1 MRTWDAVGAPGAIS
15 QRLTKEGV
23 VADQPGLRVKSVPLP
38 DLCGV
43 LRVNVSPRNLGSL
56 AKVPGNHMSNVGEPL
71 PAADW
76 SQSGSQTWCPGR
88 MRGGLPGQYFLIP
101 DVRQK
106 VKQREVQEHLD
117 SKGSRGHARGRGARA
132 RGQTLVRGISWPP
145 LGNTEP
151 GGTPGHSLAP
161 NVLAETAGGINTPP
175 QVVPEETPT
184 RHQQQQQGNKRKGDE
199 LTPPENAALSDGELF
214 LPRRLEVE
222 EKEKPRHQ
230 TVTTAGEGKG
240 TASPSGEEEAAQT
253 LLGARQKRQKRC
265 TAIVKGN
272 YLEDDSE
279 AGESGSEWSAQGSN
293 RRPTKNPLVGK
304 RKVRAGARSPK
315 KIPQGAG
322 PVEYRL
328 MTASDLGAQ
337 LMEWLEDIDA
347 VRMRC
352 KSMQGRLSGEIKR
365 KVGLAKEALL
375 TLTVKAE
382 AAGDPALLQAR
393 NTDLE
398 AQLRDTRRERDELQR
413 ELEKNRQ
420 GRERP
425 QTEIANRATS
435 SYAQVAS
442 RGPVARAGERRSEA
456 AQTTMVLDLGA
467 ATRRSEVEAN
477 EGPTTATSAGASE
490 FELRLTGSELR
501 LIPDSDRVRDEEMAR
516 QSAALKQVREEV
528 GRISLLLLDA
538 SSKSG
543 AADQDPLGKGTA
555 QPRGKQATTE
565 KVQRSSGDRGAT
577 DTPMEVDDGADAE
590 NGRGGWS
597 TKRKRKGKRLGVGVP
612 SGAAVEATQTAPT
625 GALRRTGEDRPTVAR
640 RKAPR
645 TAAVAIKSREENTP
659 YAEILKFARE
669 KIQLAELGIEETRV
683 RRAANGGV
691 LIEIPGPENTR
702 KADAL
707 AAQLTRVILDKYGN
721 AVSVTRPVIKGELR
735 VLGLDDSVSTEEL
748 ARTLAEQGGCKVE
761 EVRVGV
767 PRRTP
772 NGLYSAWAQCPLR
785 AAVAVAKKGKVRI
798 GWTTARVELLEARP
812 RQCYKCW
819 GFGHIGSMCKAS
831 TERRAACYRC
841 SAEGHQA
848 RDCTANPKCAVCEGR
863 GIDSAHRMGSGRCT
877 SVGERGRRPAT
888 NASENGQQ
896 VVLEREID
904 VCLVSE
910 PYATPSVATWLSSDD
925 GRAAIYWRAEG
936 NVRGGSLV
944 KRGRGYVAAKFGDII
959 AISVYISP
967 NILIAEFT
975 EHLDDLARVIQI
987 AGNSGRGV
995 LVGGDFNARS
1005 PTWDPSGSNRRGE
1018 LLEEWAASCCV
1029 RLHNA
1034 GRTATCIRAQGSS
1047 VVDLTWSSVNLVPVI
1062 KGWRVLEET
1071 ETLSDH
1077 RYISYE
1083 VGTPRRAEHRGR
1095 KGHMRWNWSKFSP
1108 EHLTDALSLTL
1119 SWGPTGGDYTTPEG
1133 LAGWIERAMTQA
1145 CDAAAPRAR
1154 TGNRSRKA
1162 TYWWS
1167 EELADIRRSCIAA
1180 RRRLARGRRTADD
1193 RQEKE
1198 AEYRAAK
1205 RVLRD
1210 GIKAAKA
1217 KAWRD
1222 LISSVEADPWGLS
1235 YKLVLGKLRS
1245 SQRGLTET
1253 LEENTLRSLLDAL
1266 FPRGDGCVPRAQSGC
1281 RWDERWAV
1289 TADEVRAALKK
1300 ACSRNVAPGPDGVKG
1315 SAWAK
1320 VPEGMIALLS
1330 RNFSLCLREGVVPLP
1345 WKKARLVLIPKG
1357 GAPTGPIP
1365 KVRPICL
1372 LNEVGKMF
1380 ERILV
1385 ARLGKW
1391 MEGNPRACLSEDQYG
1406 FREGRSTNDA
1416 LLRVRRFVENATENG
1431 GYAVA
1436 VSLDIANAF
1445 NSLPWPSIRDALEDK
1460 AAPEYLRRVLDSYL
1474 WDRYVEYTNGDG
1486 ELRSLA
1492 VTAGVP
1498 QGSVLG
1504 PLLWNLTFDEVLRGE
1519 GVADCAIVCYADD
1532 TLVLSSAGDPS
1543 TAVALANAMVARV
1556 VRRISGLGLTV
1567 AASKTEAVL
1576 FRRLKRGDAPNTPDV
1591 RVGAERVLLS
1601 GSMKYLG
1608 VRLDPGLTFKAHFAS
1623 METRLGGVT
1632 RTLARLMP
1640 NLRGPSESRRRLYAQ
1655 TLFAVIMYG
1664 APVWGD
1670 VARSSKYI
1678 QQVITRC
1685 QRGICARVVA
1695 AYRTASFVAVSMLAR
1710 TPPLYLVA
1718 NAYERTFHRVRELRS
1733 TRTWSQSMAKAI
1745 REEEL
1750 RVAREQWRVDLG
1762 SAGLPSER
1770 LRLAILANWT
1780 GWFDRAHGS
1789 MTFRVTQVLTGHG
1802 YFADFLYRIGKTERP
1817 TCWYC
1822 RLEEDTVSHTVE
1834 ACPAWRDER
1843 DALKRVVGED
1853 LTPPG
1858 LIRAMVGSREGWVAV
1873 ASFAE
1878 RVMTAKEQRERLRQR
1893 TQRSVHRATRVS
1905 GRNGGGSRVSAG
1917 MT

>member
-1 MRTWDAVGAPGAIS
+1 MDN
-15 QRLTKEGV
+15 LTSSR
-23 VADQPGLRVKSVPLP
+23 QRVKQ
-38 DLCGV
+38 G
-43 LRVNVSPRNLGSL
+43 
-56 AKVPGNHMSNVGEPL
+56 
-71 PAADW
+71 
-76 SQSGSQTWCPGR
+76 
-88 MRGGLPGQYFLIP
+88 
-101 DVRQK
+101 
-106 VKQREVQEHLD
+106 EVQEHLD

-132 RGQTLVRGISWPP
+132 RGQALVRGISWPP
-145 LGNTEP
+145 LENTVP
-151 GGTPGHSLAP
+151 GGTPGHLLAP
-161 NVLAETAGGINTPP
+161 NVLAETAGGINVPP

-184 RHQQQQQGNKRKGDE
+184 RYQQQQGNKRKGDE

-222 EKEKPRHQ
+222 GTEIPRHQ
-230 TVTTAGEGKG
+230 TATTEGEGKG
-240 TASPSGEEEAAQT
+240 TASPSGEEEAART
-253 LLGARQKRQKRC
+253 LLGARPKRKKRC
-265 TAIVKGN
+265 TAIVKGT

-293 RRPTKNPLVGK
+293 LRPTKNPSVGK
-304 RKVRAGARSPK
+304 RKARAAARSPK

-328 MTASDLGAQ
+328 MSASDLGAQ

-347 VRMRC
+347 IRMRC
-352 KSMQGRLSGEIKR
+352 KSMQGRLSEEMKK

-393 NTDLE
+393 NADLE

-413 ELEKNRQ
+413 ELEKNRE

-456 AQTTMVLDLGA
+456 AQTTTVLDLGA

-477 EGPTTATSAGASE
+477 EGPTMATSVGASE

-555 QPRGKQATTE
+555 QPRGTEATTE
-565 KVQRSSGDRGAT
+565 KVQRSSGNRGAT

-590 NGRGGWS
+590 NDRGGWR
-597 TKRKRKGKRLGVGVP
+597 TKMKRKGKRLGEGVP
-612 SGAAVEATQTAPT
+612 SGAAVETTQTAPT
-625 GALRRTGEDRPTVAR
+625 GALRRTAEDRPTVAR
-640 RKAPR
+640 RRAPR
-645 TAAVAIKSREENTP
+645 TAAVAIKSRGENTP
-659 YAEILKFARE
+659 YAEVLKFARE

-691 LIEIPGPENTR
+691 LIEIPGPENAR

-707 AAQLTRVILDKYGN
+707 AAQLTKVILDKYGN
-721 AVSVTRPVIKGELR
+721 VVSVTRPVIKGELR
-735 VLGLDDSVSTEEL
+735 VLGLDDSVSAEEL

-785 AAVAVAKKGKVRI
+785 AAVAVATKGKVRI

-819 GFGHIGSMCKAS
+819 GFGHIGSTCKAS

-975 EHLDDLARVIQI
+975 EHLDDLARVIQL
-987 AGNSGRGV
+987 AENSGRGV

-1018 LLEEWAASCCV
+1018 LLEEWAASCGV
-1029 RLHNA
+1029 RLDNT

-1083 VGTPRRAEHRGR
+1083 VGTPRCAEHRGR

-1162 TYWWS
+1162 TYWRS

-1235 YKLVLGKLRS
+1235 YKLVLGKLH
-1245 SQRGLTET
+1245 
-1253 LEENTLRSLLDAL
+1253 
-1266 FPRGDGCVPRAQSGC
+1266 
-1281 RWDERWAV
+1281 
-1289 TADEVRAALKK
+1289 
-1300 ACSRNVAPGPDGVKG
+1300 
-1315 SAWAK
+1315 
-1320 VPEGMIALLS
+1320 
-1330 RNFSLCLREGVVPLP
+1330 
-1345 WKKARLVLIPKG
+1345 
-1357 GAPTGPIP
+1357 
-1365 KVRPICL
+1365 
-1372 LNEVGKMF
+1372 
-1380 ERILV
+1380 
-1385 ARLGKW
+1385 
-1391 MEGNPRACLSEDQYG
+1391 
-1406 FREGRSTNDA
+1406 
-1416 LLRVRRFVENATENG
+1416 
-1431 GYAVA
+1431 
-1436 VSLDIANAF
+1436 
-1445 NSLPWPSIRDALEDK
+1445 
-1460 AAPEYLRRVLDSYL
+1460 
-1474 WDRYVEYTNGDG
+1474 VEYINGDG

-1519 GVADCAIVCYADD
+1519 GVADCVIVCYADD
-1532 TLVLSSAGDPS
+1532 TLVLSSAGDSS

-1576 FRRLKRGDAPNTPDV
+1576 FRRVKKGEAPNTPDV

-1685 QRGICARVVA
+1685 QRRICARVVA

-1718 NAYERTFHRVRELRS
+1718 DAYKRTFHRVRELRS
-1733 TRTWSQSMAKAI
+1733 TRTWSQSMVKAI
-1745 REEEL
+1745 REEKL

-1843 DALKRVVGED
+1843 NALKRAVGED

-1893 TQRSVHRATRVS
+1893 TRRSVHRATRLS